1 MPECRSCCSCPSPEV
16 CHVLVAGTR
25 GSGKAAL
32 VRSML
37 VSLALRNRQGEVQA
51 MVIDAKGQGYGVPDG

>member
-1 MPECRSCCSCPSPEV
+1 
-16 CHVLVAGTR
+16 
-25 GSGKAAL
+25 
-32 VRSML
+32 ML